1 MIEHSLNTH
10 PANAL
15 ALSSTHDYL
24 DNGLHVCGLRVPA
37 AFPRSLHE

>member
-1 MIEHSLNTH
+1 MIDHSLNTQ

-15 ALSSTHDYL
+15 ALPSPHDYL